1 MPGIIFQP
9 ETLFSI
15 GPSRQFGG
23 NTNPPNTSNAANGN
37 GGQPIFKG
45 YVTITENTIDAIEI
59 TQQPVQQGAPIADH
73 AFKKPVTL
81 SIQILFGSGLQ
92 NLNPLNILTGG
103 SVLPQSLS
111 TIYQNLLALQNS
123 FQPFN
128 CTTPKRTYYN
138 MLFASL
144 GVTTDKQTENT
155 LAINATFQQIITV
168 PIGITTVSRSQ
179 LSNPGS
185 NGATQGAGTKTLQSS
200 LYTGWNAVTGLAGG
214 AGQ

>member
-1 MPGIIFQP
+1 MGFIFQP
-9 ETLFSI
+9 QTLFAI

-23 NTNPPNTSNAANGN
+23 NTNPPNTANPATGN

-45 YVTITENTIDAIEI
+45 YVTITENSVDALEI
-59 TQQPVQQGAPIADH
+59 TQQPVQQGANIADH
-73 AFKKPVTL
+73 AFKKPTNL
-81 SIQILFGSGLQ
+81 SIQIQFGSS
-92 NLNPLNILTGG
+92 IF
-103 SVLPQSLS
+103 QSLS

-144 GVTTDKQTENT
+144 GLTTDKQTENV
-155 LAINATFQQIITV
+155 LSINCSFQQIITV

-179 LSNPGS
+179 LKNPGN
-185 NGATQGAGTKTLQSS
+185 NGGTGVAGTKTLQSAA
-200 LYTGWNAVTGLAGG
+200 YTGWSATKGLISGG
-214 AGQ
+214 GG

>member
-9 ETLFSI
+9 QTLFSI

-23 NTNPPNTSNAANGN
+23 NTNPTGAANNPALGN
-37 GGQPIFKG
+37 QGQPIFKG
-45 YVTITENTIDAIEI
+45 YVTITENTIDALEI

-81 SIQILFGSGLQ
+81 SIQILFGAGSLLDQAVGA
-92 NLNPLNILTGG
+92 IFGG
-103 SVLPQSLS
+103 GGGQSLA
-111 TIYQNLLALQNS
+111 TIYQNLLNLQSS
-123 FQPFN
+123 FVPFN

-144 GVTTDKQTENT
+144 GVTTDKSTENI
-155 LAINATFQQIITV
+155 LSVNASFQQIITV
-168 PIGITTVSRSQ
+168 PIGVTTVSRSQ

-185 NGATQGAGTKTLQSS
+185 NGQTQNAGTKQLTSALNVV
-200 LYTGWNAVTGLAGG
+200 LGG
-214 AGQ
+214 GR